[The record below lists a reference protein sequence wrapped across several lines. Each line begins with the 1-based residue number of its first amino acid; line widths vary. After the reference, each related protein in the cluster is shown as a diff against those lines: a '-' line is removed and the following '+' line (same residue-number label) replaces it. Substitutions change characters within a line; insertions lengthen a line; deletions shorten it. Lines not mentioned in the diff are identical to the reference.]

1 MVLAYSVSCY
11 PIIFIFGFPMTVSN
25 RCGESVHAFSFI
37 NATFWVSGYFR
48 LVSLSFHEY
57 SVANLNIKNF
67 MSPTPLNCVLKAL
80 IFALKDSAEAFVNL
94 SWK

>member
-1 MVLAYSVSCY
+1 MVTFGNRLQGYYCSYKFQKHIDEWVNDYSCQIRIY
-11 PIIFIFGFPMTVSN
+11 
-25 RCGESVHAFSFI
+25 R
-37 NATFWVSGYFR
+37 VSGYFR